1 MLNIRQD
8 VRIFPTR
15 ALRLTEVSRL
25 QGTLA
30 QHGSVASREA
40 GGALEASSGG
50 RAEGSPE
57 TDGWGATN
65 DVAPDD
71 ARRWFSRTL
80 REDAGSRQE
89 VTHENQIVFARL
101 RSATF
106 ADEDFL
112 RAGKNFFLSA
122 TVQFI
127 CNTLARRRSKPAR
140 PYICRLIIF
149 SRFTC
154 PSTWP
159 LLQG

>member
-1 MLNIRQD
+1 MSVVSCPLHLRST
-8 VRIFPTR
+8 VRVP
-15 ALRLTEVSRL
+15 SRCR
-25 QGTLA
+25 TPRRIA
-30 QHGSVASREA
+30 DFSVAT
-40 GGALEASSGG
+40 ALGDATSFP
-50 RAEGSPE
+50 RA
-57 TDGWGATN
+57 TW
-65 DVAPDD
+65 
-71 ARRWFSRTL
+71 RFSRTL

-159 LLQG
+159 LLQ

>member
-1 MLNIRQD
+1 
-8 VRIFPTR
+8 V
-15 ALRLTEVSRL
+15 LTEGHSAYDL
-25 QGTLA
+25 LTLYPCDPL
-30 QHGSVASREA
+30 SVP
-40 GGALEASSGG
+40 
-50 RAEGSPE
+50 RA
-57 TDGWGATN
+57 
-65 DVAPDD
+65 AP
-71 ARRWFSRTL
+71 RFSRTL

>member
-1 MLNIRQD
+1 MSIEGGAFLRTKVMLNIRQD

-65 DVAPDD
+65 DVAPDV
-71 ARRWFSRTL
+71 ARRC
-80 REDAGSRQE
+80 AGACCKPRR
-89 VTHENQIVFARL
+89 HL
-101 RSATF
+101 P
-106 ADEDFL
+106 ADGFNVPV
-112 RAGKNFFLSA
+112 RAG
-122 TVQFI
+122 
-127 CNTLARRRSKPAR
+127 
-140 PYICRLIIF
+140 
-149 SRFTC
+149 
-154 PSTWP
+154 
-159 LLQG
+159 